1 MIDRLLALLAANWVA
16 IATLALVVA
25 LMWSAVARSAAIVV
39 LRVAARPLLLVAVIA
54 LVYDGTR
61 TLAGSSG
68 LITTSLLE
76 HWQTLAPASLE
87 ATRTGII
94 RRLHPWLWDSAI
106 LPLLR
111 FPAWLVLGG
120 LGLALSYIGR
130 KRHSVNVF
138 AN

>member
-1 MIDRLLALLAANWVA
+1 MTDRLLALLAANWLA
-16 IATLALVVA
+16 IAALALLVALTWSAAARSVAVVA
-25 LMWSAVARSAAIVV
+25 
-39 LRVAARPLLLVAVIA
+39 LRVAARPLLLAAVIA

-68 LITTSLLE
+68 IVTTSLVE

-87 ATRTGII
+87 AARTAIT

-130 KRHSVNVF
+130 KRQSINVF